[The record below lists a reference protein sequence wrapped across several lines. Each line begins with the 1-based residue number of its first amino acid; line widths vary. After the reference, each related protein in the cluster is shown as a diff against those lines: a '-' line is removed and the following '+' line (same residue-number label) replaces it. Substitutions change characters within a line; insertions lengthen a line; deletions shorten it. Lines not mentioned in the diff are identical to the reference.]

1 MHWHQ
6 KKWSVEG
13 DFNRERSD
21 EDLVRS
27 SYHIQHNEG
36 SHVLII
42 HKKGN
47 ETEQFY
53 LCQLLDCPELLVAV
67 YELFNLK
74 RKPIDLRWL
83 KTVTST

>member
-36 SHVLII
+36 SHV
-42 HKKGN
+42 
-47 ETEQFY
+47 Y
-53 LCQLLDCPELLVAV
+53 
-67 YELFNLK
+67 
-74 RKPIDLRWL
+74 
-83 KTVTST
+83 